1 MHWTHQTQLLPLW
14 QDPMPKKKP
23 APSGSSPNGSTHPL
37 AERVQARVAEVGLAL
52 DQRARASRP
61 RAKRAR
67 PPKAD
72 VTTASTAQTPAH
84 TREASSLRR
93 VFNELAVTH
102 RQFRLRS
109 GQHASPALRDAAR
122 VFKEAPSF
130 PSLVVVAAFLE
141 EDGLLEW

>member
-1 MHWTHQTQLLPLW
+1 
-14 QDPMPKKKP
+14 MPKKKP
-23 APSGSSPNGSTHPL
+23 AQTGTTPSIAAHPL
-37 AERVQARVAEVGLAL
+37 AQRVQARVAEVGLAL

-61 RAKRAR
+61 RSKRAKPSKSEAR
-67 PPKAD
+67 PPK
-72 VTTASTAQTPAH
+72 TALLAGSATQPPAP

-93 VFNELAVTH
+93 VFNELAITH

-109 GQHASPALRDAAR
+109 GQHASPELRDAAR

-130 PSLVVVAAFLE
+130 PSLVLVAAFLE

>member
-1 MHWTHQTQLLPLW
+1 M
-14 QDPMPKKKP
+14 
-23 APSGSSPNGSTHPL
+23 
-37 AERVQARVAEVGLAL
+37 AEVGLAL

-61 RAKRAR
+61 RSKRVR
-67 PPKAD
+67 SPKASLP
-72 VTTASTAQTPAH
+72 AALTAQMATPAP

-93 VFNELAVTH
+93 VFNELAITH

-122 VFKEAPSF
+122 AFKEAPSF
-130 PSLVVVAAFLE
+130 PQLVLVAAFLE

>member
-1 MHWTHQTQLLPLW
+1 
-14 QDPMPKKKP
+14 
-23 APSGSSPNGSTHPL
+23 L
-37 AERVQARVAEVGLAL
+37 AQRVQARVAEVGLAL

-61 RAKRAR
+61 RAKRAK
-67 PPKAD
+67 PPKAEGKPK
-72 VTTASTAQTPAH
+72 TTLLAGSAAQPPAP

-93 VFNELAVTH
+93 VFNELAITH

-109 GQHASPALRDAAR
+109 GQHASPELRDAAR

-130 PSLVVVAAFLE
+130 PSLVLVAAFLE

>member
-1 MHWTHQTQLLPLW
+1 
-14 QDPMPKKKP
+14 MPKKKP
-23 APSGSSPNGSTHPL
+23 APSGSTPSTAIHPL
-37 AERVQARVAEVGLAL
+37 AQRVQARVAEVGLAL

-61 RAKRAR
+61 RAKRAK
-67 PPKAD
+67 PPKSEAKP
-72 VTTASTAQTPAH
+72 TKTALLAGATSQPPAP

-93 VFNELAVTH
+93 VFNELAITH

-109 GQHASPALRDAAR
+109 GQHASPELRDAAR

-130 PSLVVVAAFLE
+130 PSLVLVAAFLE

>member
-1 MHWTHQTQLLPLW
+1 
-14 QDPMPKKKP
+14 MPKKKP
-23 APSGSSPNGSTHPL
+23 AQSGSTPSTATHPL
-37 AERVQARVAEVGLAL
+37 AERVQARVSEVGLAL

-61 RAKRAR
+61 RSKR
-67 PPKAD
+67 PKAPKTD
-72 VTTASTAQTPAH
+72 LPPATTAHLPP

-93 VFNELAVTH
+93 VFNELAITH

-130 PSLVVVAAFLE
+130 PSLVLVAAFLE

>member
-1 MHWTHQTQLLPLW
+1 MA
-14 QDPMPKKKP
+14 D
-23 APSGSSPNGSTHPL
+23 
-37 AERVQARVAEVGLAL
+37 RVQARVAEVGLTL

-61 RAKRAR
+61 RSKRPRTTQATPTSASAPQAV
-67 PPKAD
+67 PP
-72 VTTASTAQTPAH
+72 

-109 GQHASPALRDAAR
+109 GQHASPALREAAR
-122 VFKEAPSF
+122 VFKEAPSL

>member
-1 MHWTHQTQLLPLW
+1 M
-14 QDPMPKKKP
+14 
-23 APSGSSPNGSTHPL
+23 
-37 AERVQARVAEVGLAL
+37 AERVQARMAEVGLAL

-61 RAKRAR
+61 RAKRAKPPQTEAR
-67 PPKAD
+67 PPKKD
-72 VTTASTAQTPAH
+72 LLLASTAQTPAP

-93 VFNELAVTH
+93 VFNELAITH

-122 VFKEAPSF
+122 AFKEAPSF

>member
-1 MHWTHQTQLLPLW
+1 
-14 QDPMPKKKP
+14 MPKKNP
-23 APSGSSPNGSTHPL
+23 APAVPSSNGSAHPL
-37 AERVQARVAEVGLAL
+37 ADRVQARVAEVGLAL

-61 RAKRAR
+61 RSKRPRSQAPSSAPTPQAA
-67 PPKAD
+67 PP
-72 VTTASTAQTPAH
+72 

-109 GQHASPALRDAAR
+109 GQHASQGLREAAR
-122 VFKEAPSF
+122 AFKDSPSL

>member
-1 MHWTHQTQLLPLW
+1 
-14 QDPMPKKKP
+14 
-23 APSGSSPNGSTHPL
+23 
-37 AERVQARVAEVGLAL
+37 VQARVAEVGLAL

-61 RAKRAR
+61 RAKRAKSPKTDL
-67 PPKAD
+67 PP
-72 VTTASTAQTPAH
+72 ASTVQTPAH

-93 VFNELAVTH
+93 VFNELAITH

-122 VFKEAPSF
+122 AFKEAPSF

>member
-1 MHWTHQTQLLPLW
+1 
-14 QDPMPKKKP
+14 MPKKKP
-23 APSGSSPNGSTHPL
+23 AQLGSTPPNSIHPL

-61 RAKRAR
+61 RAKRAK
-67 PPKAD
+67 PSKPEAKPAK
-72 VTTASTAQTPAH
+72 TTLLAGSTAQPPAP

-93 VFNELAVTH
+93 VFNELAITH

-130 PSLVVVAAFLE
+130 PSLVMVAAFLE

>member
-1 MHWTHQTQLLPLW
+1 M
-14 QDPMPKKKP
+14 
-23 APSGSSPNGSTHPL
+23 
-37 AERVQARVAEVGLAL
+37 AEVGLAL

-61 RAKRAR
+61 RSKRNR
-67 PPKAD
+67 PPKANGPALNGD
-72 VTTASTAQTPAH
+72 TVTPVP

-93 VFNELAVTH
+93 VFNELAITH

-122 VFKEAPSF
+122 AFKEAPSF
-130 PSLVVVAAFLE
+130 PQLVLVAAFLE

>member
-1 MHWTHQTQLLPLW
+1 
-14 QDPMPKKKP
+14 MPKKKP
-23 APSGSSPNGSTHPL
+23 AQPSSMPSSAIHPL

-61 RAKRAR
+61 RAKRAKPPKTEAR
-67 PPKAD
+67 PPK
-72 VTTASTAQTPAH
+72 TALLQTSTAQPPAP

-93 VFNELAVTH
+93 VFNELAITH

-109 GQHASPALRDAAR
+109 GQHASPELRDAAR

-130 PSLVVVAAFLE
+130 PSLVMVAAFLE

>member
-1 MHWTHQTQLLPLW
+1 
-14 QDPMPKKKP
+14 MPKKKP
-23 APSGSSPNGSTHPL
+23 AQPSSTPSTAIHPL
-37 AERVQARVAEVGLAL
+37 AERVQARVSEVGLAL

-61 RAKRAR
+61 RAKR
-67 PPKAD
+67 PKAPKTD
-72 VTTASTAQTPAH
+72 LPPATTAHMPP

-93 VFNELAVTH
+93 VFNELAITH

>member
-1 MHWTHQTQLLPLW
+1 
-14 QDPMPKKKP
+14 MPKKTP
-23 APSGSSPNGSTHPL
+23 AQSGSTSSNGLHPL

-61 RAKRAR
+61 RGKRPRQPRTDQAQGS
-67 PPKAD
+67 
-72 VTTASTAQTPAH
+72 ASQTPLHA
-84 TREASSLRR
+84 REASSLRR
-93 VFNELAVTH
+93 VFNELAITH

-122 VFKEAPSF
+122 AFKEAPSF

>member
-1 MHWTHQTQLLPLW
+1 
-14 QDPMPKKKP
+14 MPKKKSAQP
-23 APSGSSPNGSTHPL
+23 GPTPSSAIHPL

-61 RAKRAR
+61 RAKRAKPLKSEAR
-67 PPKAD
+67 PPKTALLAGS
-72 VTTASTAQTPAH
+72 TTQPPAP

-93 VFNELAVTH
+93 VFNELAITH

-109 GQHASPALRDAAR
+109 GQHASPELRDAAR

-130 PSLVVVAAFLE
+130 PSLVLVAAFLE

>member
-1 MHWTHQTQLLPLW
+1 
-14 QDPMPKKKP
+14 MPKKKP
-23 APSGSSPNGSTHPL
+23 AQPSSTPSTAIHPL
-37 AERVQARVAEVGLAL
+37 AQRVQARVAEVGLAL

-61 RAKRAR
+61 RAKRAK
-67 PPKAD
+67 PPK
-72 VTTASTAQTPAH
+72 VEGKPTKTALLAGSATQPAAP

-93 VFNELAVTH
+93 VFNELAITH

-109 GQHASPALRDAAR
+109 GQHASPELRDAAR

-130 PSLVVVAAFLE
+130 PSLVLVAAFLE

>member
-1 MHWTHQTQLLPLW
+1 
-14 QDPMPKKKP
+14 MPKKKP
-23 APSGSSPNGSTHPL
+23 VQSGATPSNPIHPL
-37 AERVQARVAEVGLAL
+37 AQRVQARVAEVGLAL
-52 DQRARASRP
+52 DQRARATRP
-61 RAKRAR
+61 RAKRPKTAKTE
-67 PPKAD
+67 PP
-72 VTTASTAQTPAH
+72 ASLTVHTPAS

-93 VFNELAVTH
+93 VFNELAITH

>member
-1 MHWTHQTQLLPLW
+1 
-14 QDPMPKKKP
+14 MPKKKP
-23 APSGSSPNGSTHPL
+23 AQSGATPSTAIHPL
-37 AERVQARVAEVGLAL
+37 AERVQARVSEVGLAL

-61 RAKRAR
+61 RAKRPKA
-67 PPKAD
+67 PKAD
-72 VTTASTAQTPAH
+72 LPLATTAHIPP

-93 VFNELAVTH
+93 VFNELAITH

-130 PSLVVVAAFLE
+130 PSLVLVAAFLE

>member
-1 MHWTHQTQLLPLW
+1 
-14 QDPMPKKKP
+14 MPKKKP
-23 APSGSSPNGSTHPL
+23 AQSGTTPSAATHPL
-37 AERVQARVAEVGLAL
+37 AERVQARMAEVGLAL

-61 RAKRAR
+61 RSKRNR
-67 PPKAD
+67 PPKVNGTALNGD
-72 VTTASTAQTPAH
+72 TVTPVP

-93 VFNELAVTH
+93 VFNELAITH

-122 VFKEAPSF
+122 AFKEAPSF
-130 PSLVVVAAFLE
+130 PQLVLVAAFLE

>member
-1 MHWTHQTQLLPLW
+1 
-14 QDPMPKKKP
+14 MPKKKP
-23 APSGSSPNGSTHPL
+23 APSSSTPSAAIHPL

-61 RAKRAR
+61 RAKRAK
-67 PPKAD
+67 PPKAEAKAPK
-72 VTTASTAQTPAH
+72 TALLAGSTAQPPAH
-84 TREASSLRR
+84 MREASSLRR
-93 VFNELAVTH
+93 VFNELAITH

-130 PSLVVVAAFLE
+130 PSLVMVAAFLE

>member
-1 MHWTHQTQLLPLW
+1 
-14 QDPMPKKKP
+14 MPKKKP
-23 APSGSSPNGSTHPL
+23 AQSGSTPSTAVHPL
-37 AERVQARVAEVGLAL
+37 AQRVQARVAEVGLAL

-61 RAKRAR
+61 RAKRAK
-67 PPKAD
+67 PPKSE
-72 VTTASTAQTPAH
+72 VRPTKTALLAGATSQPPAP

-93 VFNELAVTH
+93 VFNELAITH

-109 GQHASPALRDAAR
+109 GQHASPELRDAAR

-130 PSLVVVAAFLE
+130 PSLVLVAAFLE

>member
-1 MHWTHQTQLLPLW
+1 MS
-14 QDPMPKKKP
+14 KKKS
-23 APSGSSPNGSTHPL
+23 AQSASTPSIAVHPL
-37 AERVQARVAEVGLAL
+37 AERVHARMAEVGLAL

-67 PPKAD
+67 PPKTNLAP
-72 VTTASTAQTPAH
+72 ASAAQTPTSSP

-93 VFNELAVTH
+93 VFNELAITH

-109 GQHASPALRDAAR
+109 GQHASPGLRDAAR
-122 VFKEAPSF
+122 AFKEAPSF
-130 PSLVVVAAFLE
+130 PTLVVVAAFLE

>member
-1 MHWTHQTQLLPLW
+1 MYRTHQTLLLPLW
-14 QDPMPKKKP
+14 QDPMPKKTR
-23 APSGSSPNGSTHPL
+23 AESSSSLNGSSHPL
-37 AERVQARVAEVGLAL
+37 ADRVQARVAEVGLAL

-61 RAKRAR
+61 RTKRPRTQA
-67 PPKAD
+67 AS
-72 VTTASTAQTPAH
+72 ASTSASQAAPP

-109 GQHASPALRDAAR
+109 GQHASPALREAAR
-122 VFKEAPSF
+122 AFKEAPSL

>member
-1 MHWTHQTQLLPLW
+1 
-14 QDPMPKKKP
+14 MPKKKP
-23 APSGSSPNGSTHPL
+23 AHSGSTPSTAIHPL

-61 RAKRAR
+61 RAKRAKPLKTEAT
-67 PPKAD
+67 PPK
-72 VTTASTAQTPAH
+72 TALLQASKAQTPAP

-93 VFNELAVTH
+93 VFNELAITH